1 MSGLPNS
8 EIIAPIIDRSEQ
20 AILTPGGNVI
30 PAMTPPEKIAE
41 IDKEIMMAGK
51 EAMKKQQQQP
61 NNIGA
66 MLMAGQLMTPQQQP
80 RPMPSFGQV
89 RQGQQINV
97 TDPVAALLAPK
108 RKKERPMISLL

>member
-1 MSGLPNS
+1 MSGFSNP
-8 EIIAPIIDRSEQ
+8 EMIAPIIDRSEQ

-30 PAMTPPEKIAE
+30 PAMIPPERIPE

-51 EAMKKQQQQP
+51 EAMKKQQQP
-61 NNIGA
+61 NNLGA
-66 MLMAGQLMTPQQQP
+66 MLLAGQLLNPPQQE
-80 RPMPSFGQV
+80 RPMPSFGDI
-89 RQGQQINV
+89 RKGQQVSI